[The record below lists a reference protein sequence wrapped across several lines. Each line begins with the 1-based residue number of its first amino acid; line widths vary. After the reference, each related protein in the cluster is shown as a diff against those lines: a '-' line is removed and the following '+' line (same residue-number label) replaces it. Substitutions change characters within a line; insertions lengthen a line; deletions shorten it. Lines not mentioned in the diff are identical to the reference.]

1 MLIPPPDQ
9 ASHLKRGSELH
20 PTLKTCVDVYLCRF
34 GSDGK
39 LTVFPYG
46 DKNRKKPPKH
56 LRNQVAEDKQ
66 LLWEEKA
73 GQESETGQ

>member
-1 MLIPPPDQ
+1 M
-9 ASHLKRGSELH
+9 
-20 PTLKTCVDVYLCRF
+20 
-34 GSDGK
+34 
-39 LTVFPYG
+39 YG

-73 GQESETGQ
+73 GQEAEMGGASEEYQHITNKAASLECLLKTR